1 MAKIHNRMPVILNP
15 SSMWDWL
22 DPQANPV
29 ALRALLVPYAGPMIA
44 RPVSR
49 LVNSPQNDSPECIK
63 PEKA

>member
-1 MAKIHNRMPVILNP
+1 MAKIHNRMPVILDH